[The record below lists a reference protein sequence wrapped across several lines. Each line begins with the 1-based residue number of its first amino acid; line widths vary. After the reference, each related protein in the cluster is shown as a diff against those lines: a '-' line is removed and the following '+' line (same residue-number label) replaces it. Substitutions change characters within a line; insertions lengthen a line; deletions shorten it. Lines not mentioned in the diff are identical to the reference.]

1 MRISDWSS
9 DVCSSD
15 LRQFGTED
23 QGWVAHFLISALED
37 RPITVYGDGKQVRDI
52 LYVSDAVSAYLLAQ
66 ARMGR
71 LQGRVFNLGGGME
84 NAVSLLDL
92 LSLITRIH
100 NRRLRVEFGPW
111 RAGDQAYYVS
121 DTAAF
126 RAATGWRPSVD
137 AETGVRRLFEWLR
150 QRTSRRSMEEIPA
163 RDMPSTIRTGA
174 SRGGSISAAA
184 RHTCSWSWATPRR
197 CWRVA

>member
-71 LQGRVFNLGGGME
+71 LQGRVFNLGGGGSE
-84 NAVSLLDL
+84 E
-92 LSLITRIH
+92 
-100 NRRLRVEFGPW
+100 RRVGEG
-111 RAGDQAYYVS
+111 
-121 DTAAF
+121 
-126 RAATGWRPSVD
+126 
-137 AETGVRRLFEWLR
+137 GVG
-150 QRTSRRSMEEIPA
+150 TCRS
-163 RDMPSTIRTGA
+163 G
-174 SRGGSISAAA
+174 
-184 RHTCSWSWATPRR
+184 
-197 CWRVA
+197 VAPYA

>member
-71 LQGRVFNLGGGME
+71 LQGRVFNLGGGTE

-111 RAGDQAYYVS
+111 RAIGHAHVCTPVTDEHPV
-121 DTAAF
+121 
-126 RAATGWRPSVD
+126 WRLPL
-137 AETGVRRLFEWLR
+137 E
-150 QRTSRRSMEEIPA
+150 
-163 RDMPSTIRTGA
+163 
-174 SRGGSISAAA
+174 
-184 RHTCSWSWATPRR
+184 
-197 CWRVA
+197 